1 MNTAEIVVR
10 EVQGDSGFQVRK
22 LFAKAECESRK
33 ALARCP
39 TTGPTFPWHA
49 MTRFQGR

>member
-33 ALARCP
+33 APRGVRQPVLHSLGMR
-39 TTGPTFPWHA
+39 
-49 MTRFQGR
+49 